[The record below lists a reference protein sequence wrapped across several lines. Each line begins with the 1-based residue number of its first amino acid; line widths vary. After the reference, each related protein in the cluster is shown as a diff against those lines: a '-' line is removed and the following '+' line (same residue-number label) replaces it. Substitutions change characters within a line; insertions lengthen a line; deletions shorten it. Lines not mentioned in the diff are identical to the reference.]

1 MLDLGTR
8 KIMPM
13 KLDGFF
19 FMKLGIT
26 WEVLMSQLTKVMVD
40 LVWTNLVILRLVV
53 EQIFTTFMQ

>member
-1 MLDLGTR
+1 MLDLGTS
-8 KIMPM
+8 KIMPI

-26 WEVLMSQLTKVMVD
+26 WEVLMKKLTKVMVD
-40 LVWTNLVILRLVV
+40 LVSTNLIILRLVV